1 MYKIL
6 LSRSSAKFLDS
17 IHISDRSLFN
27 RFIKAFDLLSQDPY
41 QAKAL
46 VGNLSGYYSYRIG
59 DYRIIFEIER
69 KKLLVYVEKIAHRSY
84 IYK

>member
-1 MYKIL
+1 MYKII
-6 LSRSSAKFLDS
+6 LSRSAAKFIDS
-17 IHISDRSLFN
+17 IHKSDRSLFN
-27 RFIKAFDLLSQDPY
+27 RFMKAFDYLALDPF

-69 KKLLVYVEKIAHRSY
+69 KKLMVYIEKIAHRSY

>member
-41 QAKAL
+41 QAQTL

-59 DYRIIFEIER
+59 DYRILFEIDR
-69 KKLLVYVEKIAHRSY
+69 KKLIVYIEKIAHRSY

>member
-41 QAKAL
+41 QAKVL

-69 KKLLVYVEKIAHRSY
+69 KKLLVYVEKIANRSY

>member
-69 KKLLVYVEKIAHRSY
+69 KKLLVYVEKIANRSY